1 MKKMQYFQPQTKVV
15 LIKTN
20 TLMLGGSNT
29 FDGTNNQI
37 KFNTSSMD
45 EGTGGDAA
53 SRRNVW
59 DDEEE
64 EEF

>member
-1 MKKMQYFQPQTKVV
+1 MQYIHPRTKVV

-20 TLMLGGSNT
+20 TQLLGGSNT
-29 FDGTNNQI
+29 LDGNQI